1 MKPTRIFIMTL
12 LAIITLFLSPTFAN
26 DYTRWELPE
35 GAKFRLG
42 KGKISNYEGHLTTI
56 GKGSSYHFSPDSTQ
70 LAVITS
76 IGIWVYDVMTGKEIS
91 LSPANVIGIN
101 KVLLSPDFQ
110 TYALPQY
117 HKIEIWDLT
126 TNQLKN
132 TLEGSTERVISITF
146 SPDGQTLASTDF
158 SDKIRLWNIDNGTH
172 RVIPTPQK
180 IVGRV
185 MFSPDGK
192 TLVSSRDDE
201 VLLWDIK
208 TEKWFWDFKTEKFKA
223 NLEDTTG
230 VDNIV
235 FNPDGSAL
243 YGLTKHGDE
252 VRFWDTN
259 TGKVKLRL
267 GLERTYRRPFTL
279 SPDGKT
285 FATASRNGY
294 KVQLWDTQTGKLKNT
309 LTADAKYVKMLA
321 IANGIPKL
329 VNYATKSAGSMAFS
343 PDGKTLAVASD
354 GEIALWDPETAKP
367 KFILTENEDFYYL
380 MFSPDGRTLAA
391 RCSVSLEGSRIYLW
405 NIDTQNIQNSGLRHI
420 ISDHND
426 EVSSVTFNHDAKIL
440 ASGHNLEKI
449 KLWDVVNGQ
458 LKTTCD
464 GYPYQLNVQSLA
476 FTPNAETL
484 ASLNIYSQSSGGI
497 AHILLWDAI
506 TGKYQKTLKG
516 HGKAISNTRRL
527 AHGGGIVF
535 SPNGKLFVTG
545 SLDGTIRLWDTNAAL
560 KDSVIQRL
568 GGNLFGPQK
577 AKLKGHTHQILSIAL
592 SPDGDTIASGSM
604 DKTIR
609 LWDLQK
615 RKLIATLEGHTDEI
629 WTVAFS
635 PDGLALV
642 TGCRSGSI
650 HLWDPTTG
658 NHKTSLIGNELF
670 SQPPNLPPRK
680 DDPPNIKSRGRSAVT
695 SLVFSPD
702 SKTLLNGNSD
712 GTIHFWKMSTLQI
725 KSTLSGHSGLNSLA
739 ISPDG
744 RTLASGSS
752 DGTVL
757 IWDIKP

>member
-1 MKPTRIFIMTL
+1 MKPTRIFIITL
-12 LAIITLFLSPTFAN
+12 LTIITLFLSPTFAEN
-26 DYTRWELPE
+26 YTRWELPE

-70 LAVITS
+70 LAVMTS

-91 LSPANVIGIN
+91 LSPANVTGIN
-101 KVLLSPDFQ
+101 KVLLTPDFQ

-117 HKIEIWDLT
+117 HKIEVRDLT
-126 TNQLKN
+126 TNQLKT
-132 TLEGSTERVISITF
+132 TLENSTERIISTTF
-146 SPDGQTLASTDF
+146 SPDGQTLASPDF

-172 RVIPTPQK
+172 RVIPTPHK

-267 GLERTYRRPFTL
+267 GLERTYRRPFAL

-285 FATASRNGY
+285 FATASRNDY

-309 LTADAKYVKMLA
+309 LTADAKYVKMPA
-321 IANGIPKL
+321 IVNGKPKL

-354 GEIALWDPETAKP
+354 GEITLWDPETAKP
-367 KFILTENEDFYYL
+367 KFILTENESFYYL

-464 GYPYQLNVQSLA
+464 GYPYQLRVQSLA
-476 FTPNAETL
+476 FIPNAETL

-516 HGKAISNTRRL
+516 HGKAISNIRRI
-527 AHGGGIVF
+527 AHGGGIAF

-545 SLDGTIRLWDTNAAL
+545 SLDGTIRLWNTNTAV

-609 LWDLQK
+609 LWDVQK

-635 PDGLALV
+635 PDGLTLA

-650 HLWDPTTG
+650 HLWNPTTG
-658 NHKTSLIGNELF
+658 NHKTSLIGNDLF
-670 SQPPNLPPRK
+670 TDPPGLPRKK
-680 DDPPNIKSRGRSAVT
+680 DDPPNVTLWGRSAVT

-702 SKTLLNGNSD
+702 GKTLLNGNSD

-725 KSTLSGHSGLNSLA
+725 KSTLSEHSGLNSLA

-757 IWDIKP
+757 IWELEP